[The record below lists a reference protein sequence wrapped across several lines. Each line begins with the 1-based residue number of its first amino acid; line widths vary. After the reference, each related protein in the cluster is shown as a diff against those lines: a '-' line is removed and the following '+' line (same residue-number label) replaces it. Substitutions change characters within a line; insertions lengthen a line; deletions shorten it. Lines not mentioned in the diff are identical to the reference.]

1 MKKGAAALLLACAVG
16 GVLPGCAHPS
26 AGPGATVAAF
36 GSAVARGDL
45 AAAYALTS
53 GQFRQR
59 MPFEA
64 FVKGFK
70 AGGGEPEALGR
81 RMLAEAPRI
90 APRVDI
96 ELSLGERVPMLLED
110 GSWRIDGPVYEAWG
124 QGTPRAALRT
134 FVRALD
140 GRRYDIVLRLVPDR
154 YRAGLSADQLRAYWE
169 GDRSKEN
176 AGLLA
181 QLRAA
186 STAPIVEAGNEARLA
201 YPPGREVL
209 LIREGGQWKV
219 EDPEQNHAVTGGER

>member
-64 FVKGFK
+64 FVAGFK

-90 APRVDI
+90 APRVEI

-154 YRAGLSADQLRAYWE
+154 YRAGLSADQLRVYWE
-169 GDRSKEN
+169 GDRRKEN
-176 AGLLA
+176 AALLA

-186 STAPIVEAGNEARLA
+186 ATAPIVEAGDEAHLP

-219 EDPEQNHAVTGGER
+219 EDPEQNQAVTGGER